1 MLLIGITG
9 GIGSGKS
16 VVARVFA
23 ALGVPVYDS
32 DSRAKWLM
40 AHDPALREQLT
51 AAFGLATYDAA
62 GQLDRAYLA
71 RVAFNNPTQLAWL
84 NELVHPR
91 VGADFA
97 AWASQQAAAGQPYVL
112 KEAALLFEANIDR
125 GLDAVITVWAP
136 AAMRQA
142 RVLRRDPQ
150 RSAADVQAIMA
161 RQLDDDEKVR
171 RATYVVYNDDS
182 QLVLPQVLA
191 LDAAIRRG
199 GEVAEKSLD
208 FTKT

>member
-32 DSRAKWLM
+32 DGRAKWLM
-40 AHDPALREQLT
+40 AHDPALRARLT
-51 AAFGLATYDAA
+51 AAFGPGTYDAG

-71 RVAFNNPTQLAWL
+71 RVAFGDAAQLARL
-84 NELVHPR
+84 NALVHPR
-91 VGADFA
+91 VGEDFA
-97 AWASQQAAAGQPYVL
+97 AWASAQAAAGTPYVL
-112 KEAALLFEANIDR
+112 KEAALLFEAHIDR
-125 GLDAVITVWAP
+125 SLDAVITVWAP
-136 AAMRQA
+136 AAVRQA

-161 RQLDDDEKVR
+161 RQLDDEEKVR

-182 QLVLPQVLA
+182 RLVLPQVLA
-191 LDAAIRRG
+191 LDAAIQRSS
-199 GEVAEKSLD
+199 EAAEKSLD
-208 FTKT
+208 FS